1 MQHLEGTA
9 FVTAVVCGQARW
21 RQPQETGALISAGT
35 GQSWVSKSGRSGMR
49 PGVKTLLLVL
59 MFCAAASP
67 AHAQSL
73 RVTGE
78 AGYLSEWEV
87 SGNVAESISGRVR
100 EFSGSLTMKHV
111 GLCSQAGPEEKVAEI
126 KLQIAK
132 SGLWPHFHAAM
143 TMDGSKCTFSGK
155 FSDAYSG
162 LMDCADAKGVPI
174 TLWIK

>member
-1 MQHLEGTA
+1 MLS
-9 FVTAVVCGQARW
+9 AVAR
-21 RQPQETGALISAGT
+21 P
-35 GQSWVSKSGRSGMR
+35 V
-49 PGVKTLLLVL
+49 
-59 MFCAAASP
+59 
-67 AHAQSL
+67 HAQAL

-87 SGNVAESISGRVR
+87 SGNVRESISGRVR

-155 FSDAYSG
+155 FSDTYSG

>member
-1 MQHLEGTA
+1 LDAQKLEKLEI
-9 FVTAVVCGQARW
+9 R
-21 RQPQETGALISAGT
+21 L
-35 GQSWVSKSGRSGMR
+35 
-49 PGVKTLLLVL
+49 KTLLIVL
-59 MFCAAASP
+59 TLSAVASP
-67 AHAQSL
+67 LHAQTL

-78 AGYLSEWEV
+78 TGYLSEWEV
-87 SGNVAESISGRVR
+87 TGDVAESTSGRLR

-132 SGLWPHFHAAM
+132 SSLLPHFHATM

-155 FSDAYSG
+155 FSDTYNG

-174 TLWIK
+174 TLSIK

>member
-1 MQHLEGTA
+1 
-9 FVTAVVCGQARW
+9 
-21 RQPQETGALISAGT
+21 LISEALVINFG
-35 GQSWVSKSGRSGMR
+35 SLKSGRNWGR
-49 PGVKTLLLVL
+49 LGVKTLLPVFML
-59 MFCAAASP
+59 AAVAGP
-67 AHAQSL
+67 VHAQSL
-73 RVTGE
+73 RITGE

-87 SGNVAESISGRVR
+87 SGNVTESISGRVR
-100 EFSGSLTMKHV
+100 EFSGSLAMKHV

-132 SGLWPHFHAAM
+132 SSLWPHFHAAM

-155 FSDAYSG
+155 FSDTYSG

>member
-1 MQHLEGTA
+1 VLK
-9 FVTAVVCGQARW
+9 
-21 RQPQETGALISAGT
+21 AGEI
-35 GQSWVSKSGRSGMR
+35 GGDL
-49 PGVKTLLLVL
+49 GVKTVLLVL
-59 MFCAAASP
+59 MLAAAASP
-67 AHAQSL
+67 VHAQSL
-73 RVTGE
+73 RITGE

-87 SGNVAESISGRVR
+87 SGSVAQSTSGRVR
-100 EFSGSLTMKHV
+100 EFTGSLTMKHV

-132 SGLWPHFHAAM
+132 SSLWTHFHAAL

-174 TLWIK
+174 TLGIK

>member
-1 MQHLEGTA
+1 MLKRGRRPTQSKLEI
-9 FVTAVVCGQARW
+9 
-21 RQPQETGALISAGT
+21 AL
-35 GQSWVSKSGRSGMR
+35 
-49 PGVKTLLLVL
+49 KTLLLALILSAVGNL
-59 MFCAAASP
+59 

-78 AGYLSEWEV
+78 TGYLSEWEV
-87 SGNVAESISGRVR
+87 SGSVTESISGRVR

-126 KLQIAK
+126 KLQITK

-143 TMDGSKCTFSGK
+143 TLEGSKCTFSGK
-155 FSDAYSG
+155 FSDTYSG

>member
-1 MQHLEGTA
+1 MLS
-9 FVTAVVCGQARW
+9 AV
-21 RQPQETGALISAGT
+21 AGP
-35 GQSWVSKSGRSGMR
+35 V
-49 PGVKTLLLVL
+49 
-59 MFCAAASP
+59 
-67 AHAQSL
+67 HAQSL

-87 SGNVAESISGRVR
+87 SGNVAESISGQVR

-132 SGLWPHFHAAM
+132 SSLWPRFHAAM

-155 FSDAYSG
+155 FSDTYSG

>member
-1 MQHLEGTA
+1 MLS
-9 FVTAVVCGQARW
+9 AV
-21 RQPQETGALISAGT
+21 
-35 GQSWVSKSGRSGMR
+35 
-49 PGVKTLLLVL
+49 
-59 MFCAAASP
+59 ASP
-67 AHAQSL
+67 LRAQSF

-87 SGNVAESISGRVR
+87 SGNVAESISGRMR

-111 GLCSQAGPEEKVAEI
+111 GLCSPAGPEEKVAEI

-132 SGLWPHFHAAM
+132 SSLSPHFRAAM

-155 FSDAYSG
+155 ISDTYSG

>member
-1 MQHLEGTA
+1 MWDRFLRVKKRA
-9 FVTAVVCGQARW
+9 
-21 RQPQETGALISAGT
+21 
-35 GQSWVSKSGRSGMR
+35 SGRRQS
-49 PGVKTLLLVL
+49 VKVLLLVL
-59 MFCAAASP
+59 MFSAAASP
-67 AHAQSL
+67 VHAQSL

-87 SGNVAESISGRVR
+87 SGSVAESTSGRVR

-126 KLQIAK
+126 KLQVTK
-132 SGLWPHFHAAM
+132 SSLWPHFHAAL

-155 FSDAYSG
+155 FSDTYSG

-174 TLWIK
+174 TLGIK

>member
-1 MQHLEGTA
+1 
-9 FVTAVVCGQARW
+9 
-21 RQPQETGALISAGT
+21 
-35 GQSWVSKSGRSGMR
+35 
-49 PGVKTLLLVL
+49 VKTLLLVL
-59 MFCAAASP
+59 TLSAVARP
-67 AHAQSL
+67 VHAQAL

-87 SGNVAESISGRVR
+87 SGNVRESISGRVR

-155 FSDAYSG
+155 FSDTYSG

>member
-1 MQHLEGTA
+1 
-9 FVTAVVCGQARW
+9 
-21 RQPQETGALISAGT
+21 
-35 GQSWVSKSGRSGMR
+35 MR
-49 PGVKTLLLVL
+49 ALLLVL
-59 MFCAAASP
+59 MLSAAASP
-67 AHAQSL
+67 VHAQSL

-87 SGNVAESISGRVR
+87 SGNVTESISGRVR
-100 EFSGSLTMKHV
+100 EFSGPLTMKHV

-132 SGLWPHFHAAM
+132 SSLWPHFNATM
-143 TMDGSKCTFSGK
+143 TMDGSKCTFSGT
-155 FSDAYSG
+155 FSNAYSG